1 MCMPIAAALTIA
13 STAVTAAGQL
23 QAGAYA
29 SRMARYQG
37 QIAERNK
44 QLERES
50 AMDAIVQGQD
60 QQRQLGREVAGRIGA
75 QEARMAGNNVDIT
88 RGSAARVLDD
98 TRMIGREDSEAL
110 AENIRRQVKSQQID
124 AWNYES
130 EKQARAAEARQAKT
144 ASYFGAG
151 STVLGGATQY
161 ANFRA
166 KNGTGR

>member
-1 MCMPIAAALTIA
+1 MCNPALLVVA
-13 STAVTAAGQL
+13 STAVTAAGQWQSAL
-23 QAGAYA
+23 YA
-29 SRMARYQG
+29 SRSARYQA
-37 QIAERNK
+37 QIAQQNK
-44 QLERES
+44 ALAREG
-50 AMDAIVQGQD
+50 AEDAIVQGQD

-130 EKQARAAEARQAKT
+130 ESRTREAEGKQAKT
-144 ASYFGAG
+144 AGMFSVGATG
-151 STVLGGATQY
+151 LGGATQY
-161 ANFRA
+161 AKFKA
-166 KNGTGR
+166 GS